1 MRRVS
6 LPGDGEAGLQT
17 QVSHSGCSCVSDENW
32 DEDQLL
38 GFEPCKENLVSGCNI
53 IGGRCECDAV
63 RACSSPFEFPRK
75 DACLA
80 ALKRIEGKWRAPGS
94 RGATHTGCGGHA
106 LSMSGCWCVGVC
118 GCSCLGIH
126 TQVRPGEPGSRGH
139 VCREDGSLGHS
150 PGADCCGQPWGVPL
164 GQ

>member
-1 MRRVS
+1 M
-6 LPGDGEAGLQT
+6 
-17 QVSHSGCSCVSDENW
+17 SHSGCSSVSDENW

-38 GFEPCKENLVSGCNI
+38 GFEPCNENLVSGCNI

-106 LSMSGCWCVGVC
+106 LSMSGCWYVGVRAWVHTYRFV
-118 GCSCLGIH
+118 LGNW
-126 TQVRPGEPGSRGH
+126 
-139 VCREDGSLGHS
+139 
-150 PGADCCGQPWGVPL
+150 GAEVTSAEGMVL
-164 GQ
+164 